1 MQPPMQPSPLI
12 YFAASIKYL
21 LASNIVDFLKTL
33 SSHRNEQVN
42 SKINMNELN
51 QQNSGGI
58 TAAGV
63 DKIRTMIEGFDDI
76 SHGGLPV
83 GRTTLVSGTSG
94 TGKTLLAVQFLRNGI
109 VDFNEPGV
117 FVTFEES
124 PADIIKNAFSFGWDL
139 QKFVDE
145 GKLFILDASP
155 DPDGQDVVGNFDL
168 SALIERIQYAIRKY
182 KAKRVSI
189 DSVTAVF
196 QQYDAVSVVRR
207 EIFRIVARLK
217 QVGVTTIM
225 TTERMDEYGQ
235 VARFGV
241 EEFVSDNVVIL
252 RNVLEGE
259 RRRRTIEILKL
270 RGTTHMQGEYPFT
283 MTHQGINI
291 FPLGAMRLTQ
301 RSSNVRVSS
310 GVKTLDEMCGG
321 GYFKDSIILAT
332 GATGTG
338 KTMLVSKF
346 LEESCV
352 RGERVIL
359 FAYEESRAQLSRNAS
374 SWGID
379 FEELEQQGLLK
390 ILCAYPESAGLED
403 HLQTIKQEIADFKPA
418 RIAIDSLSAIARGVS
433 NNAFRQFVIG
443 VTGFAKQEE
452 ITGFFTNTTDQFM
465 GSNSITNTHISTITD
480 TILMLQYVE
489 IRGEMSRA
497 INVFKMRGSWH
508 DKGIREYIISDR
520 GLEIKDSFR
529 NFERIISGSPTR
541 IAVDEKTEL
550 SRIIRGVQRDEE

>member
-1 MQPPMQPSPLI
+1 MSQ
-12 YFAASIKYL
+12 
-21 LASNIVDFLKTL
+21 
-33 SSHRNEQVN
+33 
-42 SKINMNELN
+42 LN
-51 QQNSGGI
+51 PTEPKPDES
-58 TAAGV
+58 ALMGV
-63 DKIRTMIEGFDDI
+63 QKIRTLIEGFDDI

-94 TGKTLLAVQFLRNGI
+94 TGKTLLAVQFLYNGI
-109 VDFNEPGV
+109 IYFDDAGV

-124 PADIIKNAFSFGWDL
+124 PTDIIKNAYSFGWDL
-139 QKFVDE
+139 QKLIND

-155 DPDGQDVVGNFDL
+155 DPEGQEVVGNFDL

-189 DSVTAVF
+189 DSITAIF
-196 QQYDAVSVVRR
+196 QQYDAASVVRR
-207 EIFRIVARLK
+207 EIFRLVARLK
-217 QVGVTTIM
+217 QIGVTTVM
-225 TTERMDEYGQ
+225 TTERIEEYGP

-241 EEFVSDNVVIL
+241 EEFVSDNVVIV

-259 RRRRTIEILKL
+259 RRRRTMEILKL
-270 RGTTHMQGEYPFT
+270 RGTTHMKGEYPFT
-283 MTHQGINI
+283 MTNQGINI

-301 RSSNVRVSS
+301 RSSNARVSS

-321 GYFKDSIILAT
+321 GFFKDSIILAT

-338 KTMLVSKF
+338 KTLLVSKF
-346 LEESCV
+346 IEDACL
-352 RGERVIL
+352 RGDRAIL
-359 FAYEESRAQLSRNAS
+359 FAYEESRAQLSRNAY

-379 FEELEQQGLLK
+379 FEDLEHKGLLK
-390 ILCAYPESAGLED
+390 ILCTYPESAGLED
-403 HLQTIKQEIADFKPA
+403 HLQIIKSEIAEFKPS
-418 RIAIDSLSAIARGVS
+418 RIAIDSLSALARGVS

-443 VTGFAKQEE
+443 VTGYAKQEE

-465 GSNSITNTHISTITD
+465 GSHSITDSHISTITD

-508 DKGIREYIISDR
+508 DTAIREYTISEEGPD
-520 GLEIKDSFR
+520 IKDSFR
-529 NFERIISGSPTR
+529 NYERIISGSPTR

-550 SRIIRGVQRDEE
+550 SRIVQGVRGKSEE

>member
-1 MQPPMQPSPLI
+1 MT
-12 YFAASIKYL
+12 F
-21 LASNIVDFLKTL
+21 SNSDDLPTL
-33 SSHRNEQVN
+33 PRRHRTEVE
-42 SKINMNELN
+42 K
-51 QQNSGGI
+51 
-58 TAAGV
+58 V
-63 DKIRTMIEGFDDI
+63 RTMIEGFDDI
-76 SHGGLPV
+76 SRGGLPK

-94 TGKTLLAVQFLRNGI
+94 TGKTLLAMQFLYNGI
-109 VDFNEPGV
+109 TIFDDPGV

-124 PADIIKNAFSFGWDL
+124 PNDIIKNALSFGWDL
-139 QKFVDE
+139 QTLIDQ

-155 DPDGQDVVGNFDL
+155 DPEGQEVAGDFDL

-182 KAKRVSI
+182 KANRVSI

-196 QQYDAVSVVRR
+196 QQYDAASVVRR
-207 EIFRIVARLK
+207 EIFRLAARLK
-217 QVGVTTIM
+217 QLGVTTVM
-225 TTERMDEYGQ
+225 TTERVDEYGP

-259 RRRRTIEILKL
+259 RRRRTAEILKL
-270 RGTTHMQGEYPFT
+270 RGTTHMKGEYPFT
-283 MTHQGINI
+283 ITQEGINI

-310 GVKTLDEMCGG
+310 GVPKLDEMCGG
-321 GYFKDSIILAT
+321 GFFKDSIILVT

-338 KTMLVSKF
+338 KTLLVSKF
-346 LEESCV
+346 LETGCKS
-352 RGERVIL
+352 GERALL

-379 FEELEQQGLLK
+379 FEDMEQKGLLR
-390 ILCAYPESAGLED
+390 IICAYPESAGLED
-403 HLQTIKQEIADFKPA
+403 HLQIIKSEIADFKPS
-418 RIAIDSLSAIARGVS
+418 RIAIDSLSALDRGVS

-452 ITGFFTNTTDQFM
+452 LTGFFTNTTDQFM
-465 GSNSITNTHISTITD
+465 GSNSITESHISTITD
-480 TILMLQYVE
+480 SIILLQYVE

-497 INVFKMRGSWH
+497 LNVFKMRGSWH
-508 DKGIREYIISDR
+508 DKGIREYVITEQ
-520 GLEIKDSFR
+520 GAEIKDSFR

-541 IAVDEKTEL
+541 IAVDEKSEL
-550 SRIIRGVQRDEE
+550 SRIIKDVQGLGS

>member
-1 MQPPMQPSPLI
+1 MIRNQP
-12 YFAASIKYL
+12 
-21 LASNIVDFLKTL
+21 N
-33 SSHRNEQVN
+33 QVEDLP
-42 SKINMNELN
+42 K
-51 QQNSGGI
+51 
-58 TAAGV
+58 GV
-63 DKIRTMIEGFDDI
+63 QKIRTVIEGFDDI
-76 SHGGLPV
+76 SHGGMPSS
-83 GRTTLVSGTSG
+83 RTTLVSGTSG
-94 TGKTLLAVQFLRNGI
+94 TGKTLFAIQFLYNGI
-109 VDFNEPGV
+109 TNFDEPGV

-124 PADIIKNAFSFGWDL
+124 PTDIIKNAFSFGWDL
-139 QKFVDE
+139 GKLVNE

-155 DPDGQDVVGNFDL
+155 DPEGQDVVGSFDL

-207 EIFRIVARLK
+207 EIFRLVARLK
-217 QVGVTTIM
+217 QMSVTTVM
-225 TTERMDEYGQ
+225 TTERVEEYGP

-259 RRRRTIEILKL
+259 RRRRTCEILKL
-270 RGTTHMQGEYPFT
+270 RGTTHMKGEYPFT
-283 MTHQGINI
+283 ITSDGINI

-301 RSSNVRVSS
+301 RSSNARVSS
-310 GVKTLDEMCGG
+310 GVNTLDEMCGG
-321 GYFKDSIILAT
+321 GFFKDSIILAT

-338 KTMLVSKF
+338 KTLLVSKF
-346 LEESCV
+346 LEDACNN
-352 RGERVIL
+352 GERAIL
-359 FAYEESRAQLSRNAS
+359 FAYEESRAQLLRNAY

-379 FEELEQQGLLK
+379 FEEMEKKGLLK

-403 HLQTIKQEIADFKPA
+403 HLQIIKTELVEFKPS
-418 RIAIDSLSAIARGVS
+418 RMAIDSLSALERGVT

-443 VTGFAKQEE
+443 VTGYAKQEE

-465 GSNSITNTHISTITD
+465 GAHSITESHISTITD

-497 INVFKMRGSWH
+497 LNVFKMRGSWH
-508 DKGIREYIISDR
+508 DKGIREYTISEKGPDIR
-520 GLEIKDSFR
+520 DSFR
-529 NFERIISGSPTR
+529 NYERIISGSPSR
-541 IAVDEKTEL
+541 ISVDEKTEL
-550 SRIIRGVQRDEE
+550 SRIVKGVQNKLTDDLTDE